1 MSEQLLQQL
10 IHMVAENNRLVKDT
24 QEELREF
31 KKEMYDFRD
40 EMYVFRDEM
49 YVFRDEMYE
58 FRDDATRRLDRLE
71 RQNKHIDADL
81 DLLHRKVS
89 DHEREINRLKQVG
102 Q

>member
-1 MSEQLLQQL
+1 MSEELLQQL
-10 IHMVAENNRLVKDT
+10 IHMVAENNRLVKET
-24 QEELREF
+24 QQELREF

-40 EMYVFRDEM
+40 EMYVFRD
-49 YVFRDEMYE
+49 D
-58 FRDDATRRLDRLE
+58 TTLRLDRLE

-89 DHEREINRLKQVG
+89 DQERELNRVKQVG

>member
-1 MSEQLLQQL
+1 MSEELLQQL
-10 IHMVAENNRLVKDT
+10 IHMVAENTRFVKET
-24 QEELREF
+24 QQELREF
-31 KKEMYDFRD
+31 KKEMYAFRD
-40 EMYVFRDEM
+40 EMYA
-49 YVFRDEMYE
+49 FRDEMYE

>member
-10 IHMVAENNRLVKDT
+10 IHMVAENNRLVKET

-31 KKEMYDFRD
+31 KKEMYD
-40 EMYVFRDEM
+40 
-49 YVFRDEMYE
+49 FRDEMYE

-89 DHEREINRLKQVG
+89 DQEREINRLKQVG